1 MTDKETGPRPAASV
15 QEVQPGWHA
24 LTLEVAQLHAELK
37 AVAQENKSLRSLL
50 ERVIDHRQK
59 SHTELVLILT
69 NLVGKLPFNDVGVI
83 VSKLV
88 EHNTHATQFRG
99 APVNHAGDA
108 VLSQPDLLKT
118 LDQKKRDLAAALRP
132 AVEELVRLDPPLERP
147 MLESFLT
154 QPDLFFSP
162 RAVRANRCFVKG
174 YVPRERI
181 VREFGEEALV
191 FFNDL
196 TTDPKLNPRPKPEE
210 IVLGFKD
217 DFEAL
222 LERNPGV
229 AAARRQEL
237 LALHQRVQRSKG
249 ATEHAR
255 AQRNAFQRISFLIEL
270 LHFYEHSDTE
280 APDVLFAQR
289 LPGLIEQLALCGF
302 QDRLDEKLIVSAEAL
317 LALVVN
323 PDHRLMV
330 INNLGKGGGLA
341 KTLKFILR
349 LRGAKAGE
357 PELDQVIGE
366 LIRHL
371 TPTRKAP
378 PPAALAGLLRLV
390 NPGLQ
395 HLVVRLVMG
404 SERLRKEEAEALG
417 KAVAAE
423 LGLKLAA
430 AEGHKGDP
438 LENERQRAWARIK
451 DLVARRGDA
460 TTIAAA
466 IRDRLNAKFDADE
479 IRQSWLALI
488 EADSIG
494 FIRIFCQIPYR
505 ADGATDAMAL
515 PVIGTYVSR
524 LTHEKYAPTYH
535 RLVNSLRSMF
545 QAKPDNPTLL
555 TFMALVRWANPE
567 AANKLCADVGM
578 PVPAT
583 ARP

>member
-1 MTDKETGPRPAASV
+1 MTDKETAPRPAASV
-15 QEVQPGWHA
+15 EEVQPGWHE
-24 LTLEVAQLHAELK
+24 LTLEVAQLHAELR

-69 NLVGKLPFNDVGVI
+69 NLVGKLPLNDVGVI

-88 EHNTHATQFRG
+88 EHNTHASLFRG
-99 APVNHAGDA
+99 AFASHPGDA
-108 VLSQPDLLKT
+108 VLAQPELLKT
-118 LDQKKRDLAAALRP
+118 LDQNKRDLAAALRP
-132 AVEELVRLDPPLERP
+132 AVEDLARLDPPLERE

-154 QPDLFFSP
+154 QPDLFFAP
-162 RAVRANRCFVKG
+162 RVVRANRCFVKG

-210 IVLGFKD
+210 VVLGFKE

-229 AAARRQEL
+229 DAARRQGL
-237 LALHQRVQRSKG
+237 LALHRRVQLSKG
-249 ATEHAR
+249 LTAHAR
-255 AQRNAFQRISFLIEL
+255 AQRNAFLRISFLIEL
-270 LHFYEHSDTE
+270 LHFCEHSDTE
-280 APDVLFAQR
+280 APDLLFAQR
-289 LPGLIEQLALCGF
+289 LPGLLEQLALSGS
-302 QDRLDEKLIVSAEAL
+302 QDRLDEELIVSAEAL
-317 LALVVN
+317 LARVVN
-323 PDHRLMV
+323 PDHRLMI

-349 LRGAKAGE
+349 LRSAKAGE
-357 PELDQVIGE
+357 TELDEVIAE

-371 TPTRKAP
+371 TPAHKGP
-378 PPAALAGLLRLV
+378 PPAALAALLRLV
-390 NPGLQ
+390 NPDLQ
-395 HLVVRLVMG
+395 RLVVKLVMG
-404 SERLRKEEAEALG
+404 CERLRKEEAAALG

-423 LGLKLAA
+423 LGLKLAPA
-430 AEGHKGDP
+430 QAHKGDP

-460 TTIAAA
+460 TLIAAA
-466 IRDRLNAKFDADE
+466 IRERLNAKYDADE

-505 ADGATDAMAL
+505 PDGGTDAIAL
-515 PVIGTYVSR
+515 PVIETYVSR
-524 LTHEKYAPTYH
+524 LTHEKYAPIYH
-535 RLVNSLRSMF
+535 RVVNSIRSMF

-567 AANKLCADVGM
+567 AANKLYADVGM
-578 PVPAT
+578 PVPT
-583 ARP
+583 PGLP